1 MTSRRVQE
9 SPIAPDTLGM
19 SPDCPEPIVNATLAA
34 VHRRDHQHDS
44 DCCHP
49 HAVEIVQLGRS
60 AMAVCHDC
68 GFSYGF
74 ESPHEC
80 ESAADAHRV
89 ATEQG

>member
-1 MTSRRVQE
+1 MTRTTLQE
-9 SPIAPDTLGM
+9 FTHRAEIEDM

-34 VHRRDHQHDS
+34 VHRRDHQHDV

-60 AMAVCHDC
+60 AIAVCHDC

-74 ESPHEC
+74 ESTHEC

-89 ATEQG
+89 ATA